1 MSRTPYTE
9 AAAAARRVA
18 VLREQT
24 PEHRRPPVDAA
35 EWHKLLERLGGCER
49 VGDRESAFALIA
61 KWEASEAKRVGAVAT
76 WTG

>member
-1 MSRTPYTE
+1 MSRSPRTE

-35 EWHKLLERLGGCER
+35 ELASAARAARRL
-49 VGDRESAFALIA
+49 
-61 KWEASEAKRVGAVAT
+61 
-76 WTG
+76 